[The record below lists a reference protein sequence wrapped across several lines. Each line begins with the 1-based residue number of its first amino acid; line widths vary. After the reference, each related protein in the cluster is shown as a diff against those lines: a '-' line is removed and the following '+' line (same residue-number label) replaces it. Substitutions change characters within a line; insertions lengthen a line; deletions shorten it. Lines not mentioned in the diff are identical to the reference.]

1 MKNLKEKFKSVN
13 AGYIFILPAA
23 LLVLLLVVL
32 PLLQTVYY
40 SFFDY
45 TIQTYASKGMRF
57 IGLKNYFDMSNE
69 HVNILR
75 DKRFWTSLRWTLEFT
90 GISVVIETLLG
101 IILALIL
108 NKEFKGGLIV
118 KVAILIP
125 WAIPTIVSGYIWS
138 AIFAVGG
145 VANGFFMDLGLM
157 TVPIQWLSEEATAK
171 FAIIFADVWK
181 TAPYMSLLTLAGL
194 KGVPKSL
201 YEAAD
206 VEGVS
211 KPMQFFY
218 ITLPLIKKSLMVA
231 ILFRLIAAFKIY
243 DLISGMTGGG
253 PAGTTLSLSMYI
265 KNVYFSSGNIG
276 YGSALAT
283 VMMILAIILSSLF
296 KDELKSKV
304 GK

>member
-1 MKNLKEKFKSVN
+1 MNKKKRIIDRIN
-13 AGYIFILPAA
+13 AGYLFILPAA
-23 LLVLLLVVL
+23 LLVIFLVVV
-32 PLLQTVYY
+32 PLLKTIYF

-45 TIQTYASKGMRF
+45 TIQTYASKGMTF
-57 IGLKNYFDMSNE
+57 VGFKNYFDPSNE
-69 HVNILR
+69 HINIVR

-90 GISVVIETLLG
+90 GISVVIETILG

-138 AIFAVGG
+138 AIFAVSGI
-145 VANGFFMDLGLM
+145 ANGFFMDIGILSE
-157 TVPIQWLSEEATAK
+157 PIKWLSEEATAK

-194 KGVPKSL
+194 KSVPKSL
-201 YEAAD
+201 YEAAE
-206 VEGVS
+206 VEGIS
-211 KPMQFFY
+211 KPQQFFY

-243 DLISGMTGGG
+243 DLIAGMTGGG

-265 KNVYFSSGNIG
+265 KNIYFSSGNIG

-283 VMMILAIILSSLF
+283 VMMLLAVMLSSIF
-296 KDELKSKV
+296 KDELKTKA
-304 GK
+304 GR